1 MGGANRHFALLQWV
15 YELGET
21 DSMDDIMLR
30 ESFSHHVTFPGGH
43 VAPAPV
49 TSAMGESM
57 CGELLRQVSS
67 GSGNIC
73 PPIRVQVDEGI
84 ETERIPDD

>member
-1 MGGANRHFALLQWV
+1 
-15 YELGET
+15 
-21 DSMDDIMLR
+21 
-30 ESFSHHVTFPGGH
+30 
-43 VAPAPV
+43 
-49 TSAMGESM
+49 M
-57 CGELLRQVSS
+57 CVELLRQVSS